1 MAQQY
6 GLGRG
11 LSSLIPP
18 KKPDTTEGTPP
29 VASPSSEA
37 ASQPLRAGSAPAST
51 HATVS
56 PFVITPG
63 VHVVTPGS
71 APLSGGLAAP
81 ATRVAASPLS
91 ESARVVPAPSTSAS
105 TPQSSVP
112 VSPMPVRQAVGS
124 APASLPVAPLTP
136 SVSPESDQN
145 NLLHIALSKIAP
157 NPEQP
162 RLQFDTEKLSELS
175 QSIREHGILQP
186 LVVTR
191 VGENYELIAGERR
204 LQAAKLAGLVEVPVI
219 VRSADERT
227 KLELAIIENTQRHN
241 LNPIEEAKAYLRLI
255 EEYGLHQ
262 EEVAKKMGKS
272 RSLVANT
279 VRLLHLPVEIQRALI
294 EGKISEGHAKALLS
308 IESGEKQ
315 RALFEMILKSGLTV
329 RETEMQARSVS
340 LRTYTRSS
348 DSRLSPEF
356 TERFEKLREK
366 LGTRVK
372 WSAAGEGGKIVIEY
386 YSPEELKGLFQRFG
400 L

>member
-18 KKPDTTEGTPP
+18 KKPDMSGVPQNAAGSQGANSSVSSPQP
-29 VASPSSEA
+29 VVKQS
-37 ASQPLRAGSAPAST
+37 ASQ
-51 HATVS
+51 S
-56 PFVITPG
+56 PFVINPVQRAGMPEADSPVVPKVVSRVEPVVSSRPEVVLPSEEVIPEKSAVSVPPVSVVPTPSSLRTRFDQEG
-63 VHVVTPGS
+63 ITN
-71 APLSGGLAAP
+71 APL
-81 ATRVAASPLS
+81 
-91 ESARVVPAPSTSAS
+91 
-105 TPQSSVP
+105 
-112 VSPMPVRQAVGS
+112 
-124 APASLPVAPLTP
+124 
-136 SVSPESDQN
+136 
-145 NLLHIALSKIAP
+145 HKIVP

-162 RLQFDTEKLSELS
+162 RARFDKEKLAELA

-191 VGENYELIAGERR
+191 SGDGYELIAGERR
-204 LQAAKLAGLVEVPVI
+204 LQAAKLAGLTEVPVI

-241 LNPIEEAKAYLRLI
+241 LNPIEEAKAYLRLM

-308 IESGEKQ
+308 IENPEKQ

-329 RETEMQARSVS
+329 RETEVEARSVS
-340 LRTYTRSS
+340 VRPHVRSEAAIP
-348 DSRLSPEF
+348 PEF
-356 TERFEKLREK
+356 SERLEKLREK
-366 LGTRVK
+366 LGTRVRL
-372 WSAAGEGGKIVIEY
+372 SPAGQGGKIVIEY
-386 YSPEELKGLFQRFG
+386 YSSEELQGLFQRFG